1 MENFKVNTG
10 SDNQTF
16 VKTRSYRDLYNK
28 LKTLKS
34 SHGRII
40 HVVGAPGTG
49 KSSNLYA
56 AVKEAGLNCF
66 DLELGLMD
74 PQADASKLMDQI
86 YEDLKS
92 GLNVRSKSELYQS
105 LAGYDAL
112 LIADQFHDAH
122 LINPEKVG
130 YSLWTKTKG
139 ISSLKFYLLCMKEYL
154 LNRKEYRKIN
164 IVLQTAWRM
173 KIGKNKYDLFTDFGI
188 FSRLCLGL
196 LGLFFEV
203 VEVRYSREETVEI
216 VLRHLDTDQKT
227 IESHIDK
234 LGNKPRLVCQ
244 AIENEYKI

>member
-16 VKTRSYRDLYNK
+16 VKTRSYHELYNK
-28 LKTLKS
+28 LKTLKTR
-34 SHGRII
+34 HGRII

-56 AVKEAGLNCF
+56 AVEEASLNCF
-66 DLELGLMD
+66 DLKLELMD
-74 PQADASKLMDQI
+74 PHADASMIMDQI
-86 YEDLKS
+86 YKDMKF
-92 GLNVRSKSELYQS
+92 GLNARSKSELYNK
-105 LAGYDAL
+105 LAGFDAL

-122 LINPEKVG
+122 LVNPEKVG

-154 LNRKEYRKIN
+154 LNKKEYKEIN
-164 IVLQTAWRM
+164 IVLQTAWRV
-173 KIGKNKYDLFTDFGI
+173 KIGKTKYDLFTDFGI
-188 FSRLCLGL
+188 FSRIFRGVLK
-196 LGLFFEV
+196 LFFEV

-216 VLRHLDTDQKT
+216 VRSHMDVDKKI
-227 IESHIDK
+227 IEAYIDE

-244 AIENEYKI
+244 AIENES

>member
-1 MENFKVNTG
+1 MGNFKVNTG

-28 LKTLKS
+28 LKTLKFQ
-34 SHGRII
+34 HGRII

-56 AVKEAGLNCF
+56 AVEEAGLNCF
-66 DLELGLMD
+66 DLELGLIN
-74 PQADASKLMDQI
+74 PYADASEVMDQI
-86 YEDLKS
+86 YHDLKF
-92 GLNVRSKSELYQS
+92 GLNVRSKSELYHN

-139 ISSLKFYLLCMKEYL
+139 IGSLKFYFLCMKEYL
-154 LNRKEYRKIN
+154 LNRRDYKEIN
-164 IVLQTAWRM
+164 IVLQTAWRV
-173 KIGKNKYDLFTDFGI
+173 KIGKKKKDLFTDFGI
-188 FSRLCLGL
+188 LSRIFLAM

-216 VLRHLDTDQKT
+216 VLMHVDVDQKT
-227 IESHIDK
+227 IEAYIDE

-244 AIENEYKI
+244 AIENES

>member
-1 MENFKVNTG
+1 MVIFKVNTG
-10 SDNQTF
+10 SENQTF

-34 SHGRII
+34 KHGRII

-66 DLELGLMD
+66 DLELELMD
-74 PQADASKLMDQI
+74 PLADASEVMDQV
-86 YEDLKS
+86 YHDLKF
-92 GLNVRSKSELYQS
+92 GLNARSKSELYHKI
-105 LAGYDAL
+105 AKFDAL

-122 LINPEKVG
+122 LINPDKVG

-139 ISSLKFYLLCMKEYL
+139 ISSLKFYFLCMKEYL
-154 LNRKEYRKIN
+154 LNRKEYQEIN
-164 IVLQTAWRM
+164 IVLQTAWRV
-173 KIGKNKYDLFTDFGI
+173 KVGKTRRDLFTDFGI
-188 FSRLCLGL
+188 FSKICLGI

-216 VLRHLDTDQKT
+216 VRKHVNVDQKI
-227 IESHIDK
+227 IEASIDK
-234 LGNKPRLVCQ
+234 LGNKPRWVCQ
-244 AIENEYKI
+244 YIENDSEI